1 MKPPSQSDVQLDK
14 ALGAV
19 LGAGA
24 FGSLIVSSMF
34 RFFGDLWA
42 TLKSKGGIDEMR
54 RMDAALARSEVLM
67 IAILADGHTTDDE
80 LQQLHQHFANEDVPE
95 NALDALRAFSA
106 RTAGVATDPEKLS
119 AVVAASAARIP
130 AEAKG
135 ATLEA
140 VAVIARELQSASGP
154 RESSH
159 AHVDAPTLVRR
170 IAAALGVTDAERDAA
185 LAVLDL

>member
-1 MKPPSQSDVQLDK
+1 M
-14 ALGAV
+14 

-24 FGSLIVSSMF
+24 FGSLVVSSMF

-42 TLKSKGGIDEMR
+42 TLQSKGGIDEMNR
-54 RMDAALARSEVLM
+54 TDIALARSEVLM
-67 IAILADGHTTDDE
+67 IAILADGHTSDDE
-80 LQQLHQHFANEDVPE
+80 MQQLHQHFANEDVPD
-95 NALDALRAFSA
+95 NAFDALKAFSA
-106 RTAGVATDPEKLS
+106 RTAGIATDPEKLS

-135 ATLEA
+135 STLEA
-140 VAVIARELQSASGP
+140 VAVIARELRSASGP
-154 RESSH
+154 RESAH

-170 IAAALGVTDAERDAA
+170 FADAMQVTDAERDAA